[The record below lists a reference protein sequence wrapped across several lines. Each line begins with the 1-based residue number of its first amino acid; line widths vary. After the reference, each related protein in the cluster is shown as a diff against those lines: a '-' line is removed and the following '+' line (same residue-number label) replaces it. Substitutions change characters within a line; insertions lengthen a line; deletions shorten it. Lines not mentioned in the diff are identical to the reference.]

1 MGEQN
6 SSPLLRYGAIVVVAM
21 VVVGGGVAAVEILA
35 SHAERAARSP
45 GETVEHLA
53 DRLGDLLRPN
63 VTAKT
68 VVFNAVSEMKKHTK
82 LVVLTAEVTAEIH
95 KENTKTWLGV
105 NWGTTTVDLKAPG
118 KVQYFVPLEGFGPQ
132 NIAVAANGR
141 SVVVRVPGPVL
152 DREIVEVESDP
163 AKLEVRTEAGWAR
176 LASWSGQALEDSAK
190 AELRRNVLEAGD
202 APVVHAEAERV
213 AREAVL
219 EILKPLAEALKE
231 GVEVKVEFEKKG

>member
-1 MGEQN
+1 MGKET
-6 SSPLLRYGAIVVVAM
+6 SPLLRYGVIVVVALI
-21 VVVGGGVAAVEILA
+21 VVGGGVVAVEILGR
-35 SHAERAARSP
+35 HAERTVRGP

-68 VVFNAVSEMKKHTK
+68 IVFNAVGEMKKQKK
-82 LVVLTAEVTAEIH
+82 LVVLTVEVTAEIH
-95 KENTKTWLGV
+95 KENQKSWLGV

-118 KVQYFVPLEGFGPQ
+118 KVQYFVPLERFGPS
-132 NIAVAANGR
+132 NFVVAADRR
-141 SVVVRVPGPVL
+141 SMVVRVPEPVL

-176 LASWSGQALEDSAK
+176 LASWSGKALEDSAK
-190 AELRRNVLEAGD
+190 AELRRNVLAAGD
-202 APVVHAEAERV
+202 APLVHAQAETA

-231 GVEVKVEFEKKG
+231 GVEVRVEFEKK

>member
-1 MGEQN
+1 MEKET
-6 SSPLLRYGAIVVVAM
+6 SPLLRYGTIILVAL

-68 VVFNAVSEMKKHTK
+68 IVFNAVGEMKKQNK

-95 KENTKTWLGV
+95 KENTKSWLGV

-132 NIAVAANGR
+132 NFAVAASGR
-141 SVVVRVPGPVL
+141 SVVVRVPGPQL
-152 DREIVEVESDP
+152 DREMVEVESDP

-176 LASWSGQALEDSAK
+176 LAAWSGKTLEDSAK
-190 AELRRNVLEAGD
+190 AELRRNVLDAGD
-202 APVVHAEAERV
+202 KTWVHELAEKE

-219 EILKPLAEALKE
+219 VILKPLAEAMKE
-231 GVEVKVEFEKKG
+231 GVEVKVEFEKK